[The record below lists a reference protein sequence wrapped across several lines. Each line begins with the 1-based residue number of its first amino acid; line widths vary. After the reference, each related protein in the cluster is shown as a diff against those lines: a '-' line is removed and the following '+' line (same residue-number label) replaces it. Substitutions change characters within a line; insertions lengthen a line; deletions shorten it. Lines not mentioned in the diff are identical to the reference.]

1 MKSDKTHI
9 TERSAVAIL
18 MSWMR
23 EIIEKH
29 NLDLGLPI
37 VETAGKDN
45 KFPDMEIYTSR
56 RGEDCLCLFE
66 AKCPNFDVL
75 NTKKSVRKKS

>member
-18 MSWMR
+18 MSWTR

-37 VETAGKDN
+37 VETSGKDN
-45 KFPDMEIYTSR
+45 KFPGM
-56 RGEDCLCLFE
+56 
-66 AKCPNFDVL
+66 DVIAYL
-75 NTKKSVRKKS
+75 

>member
-45 KFPDMEIYTSR
+45 KFPDVEIY
-56 RGEDCLCLFE
+56 
-66 AKCPNFDVL
+66 K
-75 NTKKSVRKKS
+75 

>member
-1 MKSDKTHI
+1 MKFDKIHI

-45 KFPDMEIYTSR
+45 KFPDVEIYSSR
-56 RGEDCLCLFE
+56 LSEDCIL
-66 AKCPNFDVL
+66 
-75 NTKKSVRKKS
+75 S